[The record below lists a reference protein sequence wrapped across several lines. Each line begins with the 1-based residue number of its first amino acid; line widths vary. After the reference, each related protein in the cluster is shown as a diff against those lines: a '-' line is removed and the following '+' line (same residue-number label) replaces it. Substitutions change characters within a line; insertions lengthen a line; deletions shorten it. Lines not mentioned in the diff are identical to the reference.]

1 MNDANLCPKII
12 IGCDPSYAHFGLS
25 IVDRYH
31 RTIKTYDVQTTL
43 GSQDFY
49 NICIKSKEQVD
60 KVIETIVKSE
70 PSKNI
75 LYSLDTVI
83 GMENALPFAYN
94 ATSLTA
100 LDVMLFHALGE
111 IRTALFNPTYLN
123 YIMGKHT
130 KRDSI
135 NLATALIKIFT
146 ENGYKHVL
154 QAENKLTD
162 GEAESFIYAC
172 RMLCRTA
179 PDDEIAIKILELQ
192 KLFKDEKEKYGKEF
206 IY

>member
-1 MNDANLCPKII
+1 MNDGNICPKII
-12 IGCDPSYAHFGLS
+12 VGCDPSFAHFGLS
-25 IVDRYH
+25 IVDRVNKE
-31 RTIKTYDVQTTL
+31 IKTYDVQTTL

-49 NICIKSKEQVD
+49 NICMKSKEQVN
-60 KVIETIVKSE
+60 KVIETIIKSDTA
-70 PSKNI
+70 KNI
-75 LYSLDTVI
+75 LHSLDTVI

-100 LDVMLFHALGE
+100 LDVMLFHELGSE
-111 IRTALFNPTYLN
+111 RTALFNPTYLN

-146 ENGYKHVL
+146 ENGYTHSI
-154 QAENKLTD
+154 QAEKKLTD

-179 PDDEIAIKILELQ
+179 PDDEIALKIIELQ

>member
-1 MNDANLCPKII
+1 MQDANICPKII
-12 IGCDPSYAHFGLS
+12 IGCDPSFAHFGLS
-25 IVDRYH
+25 IIDRFDKN
-31 RTIKTYDVQTTL
+31 IKTYDVQTTL

-60 KVIETIVKSE
+60 KVIETIIKSE

-75 LYSLDTVI
+75 LHSLSTAI

-100 LDVMLFHALGE
+100 LDVMLFHELGSE
-111 IRTALFNPTYLN
+111 RTALFNPTYLN

-135 NLATALIKIFT
+135 NLATALLKIFT
-146 ENGYKHVL
+146 ENGYTHSV
-154 QAENKLTD
+154 QAEKKLTD

-179 PDDEIAIKILELQ
+179 PDDEIALKILELQ
-192 KLFKDEKEKYGKEF
+192 KLFGDEKEKYGKEF

>member
-1 MNDANLCPKII
+1 MQDANICPKII
-12 IGCDPSYAHFGLS
+12 IGCDPSFAHFGLS
-25 IVDRYH
+25 IIDRFNKN
-31 RTIKTYDVQTTL
+31 IKTYDVQTTL

-60 KVIETIVKSE
+60 KVIETIIKSE

-75 LYSLDTVI
+75 LHSLDTVI

-100 LDVMLFHALGE
+100 LDVMLFHELGSE
-111 IRTALFNPTYLN
+111 RTALFNPTYLN

-135 NLATALIKIFT
+135 NLANALLKIFT
-146 ENGYKHVL
+146 ENGYTHSV
-154 QAENKLTD
+154 QAEKKLTD

-179 PDDEIAIKILELQ
+179 PDDEIALKILELQ
-192 KLFKDEKEKYGKEF
+192 KLFGDEKEKYGKEF